1 VNDQGGHAAGDRLLH
16 HVARTLQTQ
25 LRPHDLIIRFGGNE
39 FVCVV
44 AGLGQDDV
52 ARRLVRADTVFANGP
67 APGSVTVGLAQ
78 LRSGDTAHDLIERA
92 DHVLYEQRAYRA
104 ARPR

>member
-1 VNDQGGHAAGDRLLH
+1 M
-16 HVARTLQTQ
+16 
-25 LRPHDLIIRFGGNE
+25 
-39 FVCVV
+39 CVV

-92 DHVLYEQRAYRA
+92 DHVLY
-104 ARPR
+104 